1 MTQWPRLNLAAGPVE
16 VTERTLRDMA
26 RPVMYHYDPAFK
38 ELFAHTS
45 GLLQQVFRTKFDVV
59 IMQGEAIL
67 GLEAAAA
74 SLIRPGDKVLN
85 LVSGV
90 FGKWFQDF
98 IEKFGGET
106 IELSVP
112 YNEAID
118 PEDVRRAL
126 QQNPG
131 VKFLSVVHSETPS
144 GTHNPVK
151 EIGAVCKEFG
161 VLTMV
166 DTVSGLGGELLSPE
180 EWNLDV
186 AIAGP
191 QKCLG
196 GTPGLSLMAISPA
209 AWQAME
215 SVANPLRGS
224 FLSILDWK
232 TAWLEGNRF
241 PYTPSV
247 SEMYALESVL
257 TQALEVG
264 MERFVERHQMIAK
277 ACRAGVKAL
286 GFELWPAREEI
297 AATCV
302 TAVKMPEGL
311 TDEQIRGTMRQR
323 YGVMISPGYGELQS
337 KLFRLGHMGPAQ
349 AHQTTLAA
357 QLAILERSL
366 ADVGFPVVFGDG
378 VGTAMAARSGWDDSM
393 VGKNESR
400 RDFVA

>member
-1 MTQWPRLNLAAGPVE
+1 MTNWPRLNLAAGPVD
-16 VTERTLRDMA
+16 VTERTLREMA

-38 ELFAHTS
+38 EHFAHTS
-45 GLLQQVFRTKFDVV
+45 DLLQQVFRTEYDVV

-98 IEKFGGET
+98 VEKFGGET
-106 IELSVP
+106 VELAVP
-112 YNEAID
+112 YNDAID
-118 PEDVRRAL
+118 PEDVRKAL
-126 QQNPG
+126 KKNPG
-131 VKFLSVVHSETPS
+131 IKFLSVVHSETPS
-144 GTHNPVK
+144 GTHNPVR

-209 AWQAME
+209 AWWAME
-215 SVANPLRGS
+215 TAKNPLRGS

-232 TAWLEGNRF
+232 SAWLEGNRF

-264 MERFVERHQMIAK
+264 MERSVARHQAIAA

-286 GFELWPAREEI
+286 GLELWPVREEI
-297 AATCV
+297 AAACV

-311 TDEQIRGTMRQR
+311 NDEQIRGTMRQR
-323 YGVMISPGYGELQS
+323 YGVMISPGYGELMG

-349 AHQTTLAA
+349 AHPTTLAA
-357 QLAILERSL
+357 QLAVLERSL
-366 ADVGFPVVFGDG
+366 ADVGYKVQLGAG
-378 VGTAMAARSGWDDSM
+378 VGAAMAALTDWDDSA
-393 VGKNESR
+393 VGVKS
-400 RDFVA
+400 